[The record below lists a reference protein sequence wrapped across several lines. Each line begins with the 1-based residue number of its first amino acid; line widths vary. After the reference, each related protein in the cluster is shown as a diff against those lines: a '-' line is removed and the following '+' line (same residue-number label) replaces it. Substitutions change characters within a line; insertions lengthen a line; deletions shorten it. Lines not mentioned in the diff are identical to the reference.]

1 MSTYFDYI
9 MIPLQLLIVF
19 FTIYYFTLSFF
30 GLFGKKK
37 EIKIYDEVKTFALI
51 VCAHNE
57 ERVIG
62 QLVENLKLLNYDHK
76 LYDIYVVA
84 DNCNDQT
91 AAVAAKAGALVQ
103 ERFSDSGKGKGFALE
118 WMLHRLFA
126 MDKKYDAV
134 CIFDA
139 DNLVHPNFLKEMN
152 SRLCHGEKIIQGYLD
167 TKNPE
172 DSWVSAMFAISFWI
186 TNHIWHLAKYNIG
199 LSCVLGGTGMCIDT
213 EVLKRHGWGATCLT
227 EDEEFTMKALMEGI
241 PTTWAHDAVIY
252 DEKPLTFKAAWN
264 QRVRWAQGNFDV
276 ANRYIPRMLY
286 KGIKEHNILLLDGVI
301 DMFQPYFLLISAFFI
316 ISSYI
321 YEFIPFY
328 TNILYDVLPMAV
340 WQVIGIGQYLF
351 PVAVLIK
358 IRASWKSWLYLLSY
372 PLFIYTWIPITAIG
386 FFKRNQHVWS
396 HTLHTR
402 AIGFNDVV
410 IPEDV
415 VHVGPKQV
423 IFTKAL
429 K

>member
-37 EIKIYDEVKTFALI
+37 ETKIYDEVKTFALI

-84 DNCNDQT
+84 DNCQDQT
-91 AAVAAKAGALVQ
+91 AAVAAQAGALVQ

-118 WMLHRLFA
+118 WMFHRLFA

-423 IFTKAL
+423 ILTKAL

>member
-37 EIKIYDEVKTFALI
+37 ETKIYDEVKTFALI

-62 QLVENLKLLNYDHK
+62 QLVENLKLLNYSPK

-84 DNCNDQT
+84 DNCKDHT
-91 AAVAAKAGALVQ
+91 ATVAAQAGALVQ
-103 ERFSDSGKGKGFALE
+103 ERFSDKGKGKGFALE
-118 WMLHRLFA
+118 WMFNRLFS

-152 SRLCHGEKIIQGYLD
+152 SRLCQGEKIIQGYLD

-172 DSWVSAMFAISFWI
+172 DSWISAMFAISFWI

-276 ANRYIPRMLY
+276 ANRYIPKMLF
-286 KGIKEHNILLLDGVI
+286 KGIKERNVLLLDGVI

-316 ISSYI
+316 ICSYI
-321 YEFIPFY
+321 YEFVPFY
-328 TNILYDVLPMAV
+328 TNILYDILPMAV
-340 WQVIGIGQYLF
+340 WQVIGIGQYIF
-351 PVAVLIK
+351 PLAVLIK
-358 IRASWKSWLYLLSY
+358 IRASWKSWAYLLTY
-372 PLFIYTWIPITAIG
+372 PLFVYTWIPITAIG
-386 FFKRNQHVWS
+386 FLKRNEHVWS
-396 HTLHTR
+396 HTMHTR

-423 IFTKAL
+423 ILTKAA

>member
-118 WMLHRLFA
+118 WMFHRLFA

-276 ANRYIPRMLY
+276 ANRYIPKMLY

-386 FFKRNQHVWS
+386 FLKRNQHVWS

>member
-37 EIKIYDEVKTFALI
+37 EVKIYDEVKTFALI

-62 QLVENLKLLNYDHK
+62 QLVENLKLLNYNHQ

-84 DNCNDQT
+84 DNCQDQT

-118 WMLHRLFA
+118 WMFHRLFA

-276 ANRYIPRMLY
+276 ANRYIPKMLF

-316 ISSYI
+316 IASYI

-358 IRASWKSWLYLLSY
+358 IRASWKSWAYLLTY
-372 PLFIYTWIPITAIG
+372 PFFIYTWIPITAIG
-386 FFKRNQHVWS
+386 FLKRNQHVWS

-423 IFTKAL
+423 ILTKAL

>member
-37 EIKIYDEVKTFALI
+37 ETKIYDEVKTFALI

-84 DNCNDQT
+84 DNCQDQT
-91 AAVAAKAGALVQ
+91 ATVAAQAGALVQ

-118 WMLHRLFA
+118 WMFHRLFA
-126 MDKKYDAV
+126 MEKKYDAV

-167 TKNPE
+167 TKNRE

-423 IFTKAL
+423 ILTKAL

>member
-37 EIKIYDEVKTFALI
+37 ETKIYDEVKTFALI

-84 DNCNDQT
+84 DNCQDQT
-91 AAVAAKAGALVQ
+91 AAVAAQAGALVQ

-118 WMLHRLFA
+118 CMFHRLFA
-126 MDKKYDAV
+126 MEKKYDAV

-358 IRASWKSWLYLLSY
+358 IRASWKSWL
-372 PLFIYTWIPITAIG
+372 
-386 FFKRNQHVWS
+386 
-396 HTLHTR
+396 
-402 AIGFNDVV
+402 
-410 IPEDV
+410 E
-415 VHVGPKQV
+415 
-423 IFTKAL
+423 
-429 K
+429 

>member
-37 EIKIYDEVKTFALI
+37 EVKIYDEVKTFALI

-62 QLVENLKLLNYDHK
+62 QLVENLKLLNYKHQ

-84 DNCNDQT
+84 DNCSDQT
-91 AAVAAKAGALVQ
+91 AVVAAKAGALVQ

-118 WMLHRLFA
+118 WMFHRLFA

-276 ANRYIPRMLY
+276 ANRYIPKMLY

-358 IRASWKSWLYLLSY
+358 IRASWKSWAYLLTY
-372 PLFIYTWIPITAIG
+372 PFFIYTWIPITAIG
-386 FFKRNQHVWS
+386 FLKRNQHVWS

-423 IFTKAL
+423 ILTKAL

>member
-1 MSTYFDYI
+1 MSTYFDYV

-37 EIKIYDEVKTFALI
+37 ETKIYDERKTFALI

-57 ERVIG
+57 ARVIG
-62 QLVENLKLLNYDHK
+62 QLVENLKLLKYSPK
-76 LYDIYVVA
+76 LYDIFVVA
-84 DNCNDQT
+84 DNCTDDT
-91 AAVAAKAGALVQ
+91 AAVARQAGALVQ
-103 ERFSDSGKGKGFALE
+103 ERFSDEGKGKGFALE
-118 WMLHRLFA
+118 WMFHRLFA

-152 SRLCHGEKIIQGYLD
+152 SRLCQGEKIIQGYLD

-172 DSWVSAMFAISFWI
+172 DTWISAMFAISFWI

-199 LSCVLGGTGMCIDT
+199 LSCVLGGTGMCITTD
-213 EVLKRHGWGATCLT
+213 VLKRYGWGATCLT
-227 EDEEFTMKALMEGI
+227 EDMEFTMKALMEGI

-276 ANRYIPRMLY
+276 ANRYIPKMLI
-286 KGIKEHNILLLDGVI
+286 KGIKEHNVLLLDGII
-301 DMFQPYFLLISAFFI
+301 DMFQPYFMLVSAFFI
-316 ISSYI
+316 ICSYI
-321 YEFIPFY
+321 YEFVPFY

-340 WQVIGIGQYLF
+340 WQAIGIGQYLF
-351 PVAVLIK
+351 PMAVLIK
-358 IRASWKSWLYLLSY
+358 IRASWKSWAYLLIY
-372 PLFIYTWIPITAIG
+372 PIFIYSWVPITFIG
-386 FFKRNQHVWS
+386 FLRRNQHVWS

-415 VHVGPKQV
+415 VHMGPKEV
-423 IFTKAL
+423 ILTKAV

>member
-37 EIKIYDEVKTFALI
+37 ETKIYDEVKTFALI

-84 DNCNDQT
+84 DNCQDQT
-91 AAVAAKAGALVQ
+91 AAVAAQAGALVQ

-118 WMLHRLFA
+118 WMFHRLFA
-126 MDKKYDAV
+126 MEKKYDAV

-423 IFTKAL
+423 ILTKAL